1 MAKTLIQ
8 AELAQFT
15 GSERW
20 HRQGINRNVIYTDG
34 AKYVA
39 DQYEA
44 HWLLDEIALIQLH
57 NSRVAR
63 EAFQVWKLW
72 SMAAPKCD
80 PQFYGSLRASIS
92 MALAIFTAVSAI
104 SVIREATNPLNLS

>member
-15 GSERW
+15 GSEQW
-20 HRQGINRNVIYTDG
+20 HQHGINRNVINTDG

-63 EAFQVWKLW
+63 QHDFVAERVLDANFKVPTDRWLEHGGAK
-72 SMAAPKCD
+72 
-80 PQFYGSLRASIS
+80 
-92 MALAIFTAVSAI
+92 V
-104 SVIREATNPLNLS
+104 